1 MLSLRESH
9 TGSSR
14 ALAALD
20 AAIEAWTA
28 GNTGDVPYPIFA
40 QSVRARETGR
50 TRFRVTVGV
59 RWRRG

>member
-28 GNTGDVPYPIFA
+28 GNTGDVPYPFLLKAFA
-40 QSVRARETGR
+40 HVKPAVLDSE
-50 TRFRVTVGV
+50 
-59 RWRRG
+59 